1 MPSAPCERPSAPL
14 LCNELPMGMSKPPVS
29 MNKLPMGMSK
39 PPVPMNKPS
48 LKTFSPS
55 VSLNMDTAV
64 RVLPPIFEP
73 HRKVRPVYHKFT
85 TEEPA

>member
-1 MPSAPCERPSAPL
+1 MKSKLQIFLQDPVPSAPCERPSAPL
-14 LCNELPMGMSKPPVS
+14 LCNEQPVSMSKPPI
-29 MNKLPMGMSK
+29 
-39 PPVPMNKPS
+39 PPNKPS

-73 HRKVRPVYHKFT
+73 HRKVKPVYYKFS